1 MATLAVNQLPLAPL
15 GAGDLIDRTVRLYR
29 QHFLALIGASA
40 PPTIVSTVGIV
51 GVNIAVRAL
60 SVTESTGLLAAYVF
74 LIILGVVL
82 ICIGYLMH
90 LIIMGGATY
99 TLVGHLLWNQPVTT
113 RAIYRIVRARFWSLF
128 GSAFLVSLWLLVAMG
143 VAIFAWYLVLLV
155 VIIGIAASI
164 GLSSQGGLAWIAA
177 AFGII
182 CVVASM
188 AGALWLFFLM
198 AGRAAYVPQVL
209 LVEGTGVF
217 AAIGRSAQLARGNI
231 RRLMAMFL
239 FTTFAT
245 YSALMLLLIPLG
257 WYGYLNG
264 IDPFALS
271 DTEWPMWYA
280 IGRQVLTQS
289 STILLTP
296 VWMLGLSLLY
306 VDERVRHEGYDVELM
321 AARIF
326 GEMPELPAGYLSP
339 LAPAIV
345 AASPPATDGTDAL
358 PRTPSNSFKGS
369 TLGL

>member
-29 QHFLALIGASA
+29 QHFLALIRASA
-40 PPTIVSTVGIV
+40 PPVIVSAAGAVLWVIG
-51 GVNIAVRAL
+51 VRAI
-60 SVTESTGLLAAYVF
+60 SVTESGGLLALYVLSAAVGLL
-74 LIILGVVL
+74 LIAVGHM
-82 ICIGYLMH
+82 MH
-90 LIIMGGATY
+90 LVIMGGATY
-99 TLVGHLLWNQPVTT
+99 TLVRHLLWNEPVTT
-113 RAIYRIVRARFWSLF
+113 KAIFRIVRARFWKLLW
-128 GSAFLVSLWLLVAMG
+128 SALVVALWLLVATG
-143 VAIFAWYLVLLV
+143 VAVFAWYLVLLV
-155 VIIGIAASI
+155 VIIGIVASI
-164 GLSSQGGLAWIAA
+164 GLAPQSLLAWVAA
-177 AFGII
+177 AIGILF
-182 CVVASM
+182 VLASM

-264 IDPFALS
+264 IDPFGLS
-271 DTEWPMWYA
+271 ATEWPMWYA

-306 VDERVRHEGYDVELM
+306 VDERVRHEGYDIELM

-339 LAPAIV
+339 LAPAI
-345 AASPPATDGTDAL
+345 AAAPQTSTDA
-358 PRTPSNSFKGS
+358 PTRPPSNSFKSS